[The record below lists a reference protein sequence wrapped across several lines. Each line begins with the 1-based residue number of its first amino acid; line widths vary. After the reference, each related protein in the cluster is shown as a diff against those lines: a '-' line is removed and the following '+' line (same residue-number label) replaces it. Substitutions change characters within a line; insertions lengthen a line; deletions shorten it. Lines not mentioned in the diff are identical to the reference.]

1 MQRKVV
7 KQHVVEMLH
16 WQANNDKREALKK
29 HIFNCM
35 NKGRKQLFNIWK
47 EALKIC
53 LLLSHYGYKSFR
65 RNDREQEEFSFFRGL
80 KYRRIET

>member
-1 MQRKVV
+1 MV

-53 LLLSHYGYKSFR
+53 LLLSKALEEMTENKKSSHSLEDW
-65 RNDREQEEFSFFRGL
+65 NIDEL
-80 KYRRIET
+80 KLNSQ